1 MARIQYNK
9 ITKIL
14 NRINKTNIVKIVDRV
29 TIE

>member
-29 TIE
+29 TIK